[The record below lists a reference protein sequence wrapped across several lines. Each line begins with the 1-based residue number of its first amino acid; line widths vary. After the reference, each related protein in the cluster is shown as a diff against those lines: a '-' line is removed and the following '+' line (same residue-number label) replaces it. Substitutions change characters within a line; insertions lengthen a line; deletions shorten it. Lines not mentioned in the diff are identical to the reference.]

1 VGGKDSLQHDA
12 RQLDRVTPGTRT
24 ASVTS
29 CSSGCHVSASWQPK
43 VLSVPTVGQ
52 VEVGLDPL
60 YVRTNDERER
70 DAMSEIDQ
78 E

>member
-1 VGGKDSLQHDA
+1 LRSPSQANVDGTNLLQHDA

-29 CSSGCHVSASWQPK
+29 CSSGCHMSASWQPK

-52 VEVGLDPL
+52 VEVGLDTL
-60 YVRTNDERER
+60 LR
-70 DAMSEIDQ
+70 S
-78 E
+78 